1 MTLLFNLNNITM
13 EAITKSSLKGYI
25 ALAIKKGYLN
35 SEGKNETLTTWQL
48 AMLVEHLCN
57 LSGITAKW
65 KLAQEIGGMK
75 KGTYRMAKIR
85 ALDSKPEAGDFQKQL
100 YKDFK

>member
-1 MTLLFNLNNITM
+1 MNTTIGTTTF
-13 EAITKSSLKGYI
+13 KKYI

-35 SEGKNETLTTWQL
+35 SEGKNEKLATWQF
-48 AMLVEHLCN
+48 AMLVEH
-57 LSGITAKW
+57 
-65 KLAQEIGGMK
+65 AQEIGGMK

>member
-1 MTLLFNLNNITM
+1 MTLLFD
-13 EAITKSSLKGYI
+13 SSKMNTTIGTTTFKKYI

>member
-1 MTLLFNLNNITM
+1 M

-48 AMLVEHLCN
+48 AMLVEHLC

>member
-1 MTLLFNLNNITM
+1 MTLLFD
-13 EAITKSSLKGYI
+13 SSKMNTTIGTTTFKKYI

-35 SEGKNETLTTWQL
+35 SEGKNEKLTTWQL

>member
-1 MTLLFNLNNITM
+1 MNTTSGTTTF
-13 EAITKSSLKGYI
+13 KKYI

-48 AMLVEHLCN
+48 AMLVEHLSN

-65 KLAQEIGGMK
+65 ELAQEIGGMK

-100 YKDFK
+100 DKDFK